1 MKLSFFI
8 VADQSAMVGYM
19 VELKEVSFAYD
30 LYSVIKDISFNFDT
44 GCFYSILGPN
54 GCGKTTL
61 LDLLIGHLKPIS
73 GKVVLQEHNIAS
85 MSKREIAKQIALVS
99 QNYNINFPFT
109 VKEVVMMGRHPYIG
123 RFANPS
129 MEDIEIVNR
138 VMERTG
144 TESFAHRKITD
155 LSGGERQRCVFAR
168 ALCQDT
174 PLLFL
179 DEAFSNMDISHTIR
193 LLNLVKREVKERDRT
208 VISVFHDINLAAIW
222 SDVLIFMK
230 DGKIVASGKTED
242 VMLESIIEEVFH
254 VKTEI
259 AYSHYSCARQAH
271 FRAYDHD

>member
-1 MKLSFFI
+1 
-8 VADQSAMVGYM
+8 M